1 MDPVTSNIQANQHLK
16 NENVLWVKRPSMT
29 RRAVVTHLKFEIKLI
44 IKLREKKSRVLFFGG
59 GGKGESNL
67 GGIDFYWYL
76 LVKTSF

>member
-1 MDPVTSNIQANQHLK
+1 
-16 NENVLWVKRPSMT
+16 MT
-29 RRAVVTHLKFEIKLI
+29 RRAVVTHLKFEIKFI
-44 IKLREKKSRVLFFGG
+44 IKLREKKKQGSFFLGG

>member
-1 MDPVTSNIQANQHLK
+1 
-16 NENVLWVKRPSMT
+16 MT
-29 RRAVVTHLKFEIKLI
+29 RRAVVTHLKFEIKFI
-44 IKLREKKSRVLFFGG
+44 IKLREKKSRVLFLGG

>member
-1 MDPVTSNIQANQHLK
+1 
-16 NENVLWVKRPSMT
+16 MT
-29 RRAVVTHLKFEIKLI
+29 RRAVVTHLKFEIKFI
-44 IKLREKKSRVLFFGG
+44 IKLREKKKQGSFFGEG

>member
-1 MDPVTSNIQANQHLK
+1 
-16 NENVLWVKRPSMT
+16 MT
-29 RRAVVTHLKFEIKLI
+29 RRAAVTHLKFEIKFI
-44 IKLREKKSRVLFFGG
+44 IKLREKKSRVLFFWGG

>member
-1 MDPVTSNIQANQHLK
+1 
-16 NENVLWVKRPSMT
+16 MT
-29 RRAVVTHLKFEIKLI
+29 RRAAVTHLKFEIKFI
-44 IKLREKKSRVLFFGG
+44 IKLREKKSRVLFFLGG

>member
-1 MDPVTSNIQANQHLK
+1 
-16 NENVLWVKRPSMT
+16 MT
-29 RRAVVTHLKFEIKLI
+29 RRAVVKHLKFEIKFI
-44 IKLREKKSRVLFFGG
+44 IKLREKKKSRVLFLG

>member
-1 MDPVTSNIQANQHLK
+1 
-16 NENVLWVKRPSMT
+16 MT
-29 RRAVVTHLKFEIKLI
+29 RRAVVKHLKFEIKFI
-44 IKLREKKSRVLFFGG
+44 IKLREKKKAGFFFWG

>member
-1 MDPVTSNIQANQHLK
+1 
-16 NENVLWVKRPSMT
+16 MT
-29 RRAVVTHLKFEIKLI
+29 RRAVVTHLKFEIKFIL
-44 IKLREKKSRVLFFGG
+44 KLREKKSRVFLW

>member
-1 MDPVTSNIQANQHLK
+1 
-16 NENVLWVKRPSMT
+16 MT
-29 RRAVVTHLKFEIKLI
+29 RRAVVTHLKFEIKFI
-44 IKLREKKSRVLFFGG
+44 IKLREKKKQGSFFFGG

>member
-1 MDPVTSNIQANQHLK
+1 
-16 NENVLWVKRPSMT
+16 MT
-29 RRAVVTHLKFEIKLI
+29 RRAVVTHLKFEIKFI
-44 IKLREKKSRVLFFGG
+44 IKLREKKSRVLFFGGGGG

>member
-1 MDPVTSNIQANQHLK
+1 
-16 NENVLWVKRPSMT
+16 MT
-29 RRAVVTHLKFEIKLI
+29 RRAVVTHLKFEIKFI
-44 IKLREKKSRVLFFGG
+44 IKLREKKSRVLFFFLGG

>member
-1 MDPVTSNIQANQHLK
+1 
-16 NENVLWVKRPSMT
+16 MT

-59 GGKGESNL
+59 GGGKGESNL

>member
-1 MDPVTSNIQANQHLK
+1 
-16 NENVLWVKRPSMT
+16 MT
-29 RRAVVTHLKFEIKLI
+29 RRAVVTHLKFEIKFI
-44 IKLREKKSRVLFFGG
+44 IKLREKKSRVLFLG

>member
-1 MDPVTSNIQANQHLK
+1 
-16 NENVLWVKRPSMT
+16 MT

-44 IKLREKKSRVLFFGG
+44 IKLREKKSRVLFFWA